1 MKDSRLG
8 VTDPHRPRE
17 TTEPESP
24 PVYRAVDLTLGGKR
38 AYILLGDQTYSLS
51 ITRAGKLIL
60 TK

>member
-1 MKDSRLG
+1 M
-8 VTDPHRPRE
+8 TDPHRPRE